1 MTDCGAD
8 GSCCVTARDA
18 MCVCVCAWNN
28 VREII
33 DSDYQIL
40 SGLSCHWARLM
51 SRDIP
56 GGGRG
61 VQAFWAI
68 KLPHGDKIKGTFVFV
83 KVEDNIKVIFNG
95 DGSWDVGWFTVV
107 QFWNERRDLVKSN
120 KP

>member
-40 SGLSCHWARLM
+40 SGLSCH
-51 SRDIP
+51 
-56 GGGRG
+56 
-61 VQAFWAI
+61 
-68 KLPHGDKIKGTFVFV
+68 
-83 KVEDNIKVIFNG
+83 
-95 DGSWDVGWFTVV
+95 
-107 QFWNERRDLVKSN
+107 
-120 KP
+120 